1 MNVTHVELRLKLSK
15 IISKIPLRV
24 QRQQILLFQ
33 WFPHGSLGT
42 ASQYLRKKIGRHSV
56 LKPSYVN
63 SVMGPSSLQS
73 QLNYSHRKSLL
84 HLVSQPAALSF
95 RVAVADIVQVPLR
108 HVLSVLSLPLA
119 LKCHGRSFTAF
130 AALVLVSVTASGYRR
145 CWVRLLSL
153 FLPLARTT

>member
-1 MNVTHVELRLKLSK
+1 MCFRFSEQMTDEGNTSELRLKLSK

-42 ASQYLRKKIGRHSV
+42 ASQYLRKKMGRHLV

-63 SVMGPSSLQS
+63 SVMGPPSLHQS
-73 QLNYSHRKSLL
+73 QLNYSHQKSPL
-84 HLVSQPAALSF
+84 HLLSQPDALSF
-95 RVAVADIVQVPLR
+95 RVAVADIIQVPLW

-119 LKCHGRSFTAF
+119 LRCHGRSFIAF
-130 AALVLVSVTASGYRR
+130 AALVLVSVTAGGYRR
-145 CWVRLLSL
+145 C
-153 FLPLARTT
+153 

>member
-1 MNVTHVELRLKLSK
+1 MKVTQVELRLKLSK

-42 ASQYLRKKIGRHSV
+42 ASQYLRKKMGRHSV

-63 SVMGPSSLQS
+63 SVMGPPSLHQP
-73 QLNYSHRKSLL
+73 QLNYPHQKSLL
-84 HLVSQPAALSF
+84 HLLSEPDALSF
-95 RVAVADIVQVPLR
+95 RVAVADIVQVPLGR
-108 HVLSVLSLPLA
+108 VLSVLSLPPA

-130 AALVLVSVTASGYRR
+130 AALVLVSVTAGGHRR
-145 CWVRLLSL
+145 C
-153 FLPLARTT
+153 